1 MVRSDEVQGY
11 ADASDWVYRQAIT
24 PTGLTHPGSVL
35 TLAEVRQV
43 HRTAM
48 GPAWSVAPHSSATP
62 REAPGSFR
70 EHDIH
75 PLPGA

>member
-24 PTGLTHPGSVL
+24 PTGLTHPGSAL
-35 TLAEVRQV
+35 TLAEIRQV

-48 GPAWSVAPHSSATP
+48 GPA
-62 REAPGSFR
+62 
-70 EHDIH
+70 
-75 PLPGA
+75 